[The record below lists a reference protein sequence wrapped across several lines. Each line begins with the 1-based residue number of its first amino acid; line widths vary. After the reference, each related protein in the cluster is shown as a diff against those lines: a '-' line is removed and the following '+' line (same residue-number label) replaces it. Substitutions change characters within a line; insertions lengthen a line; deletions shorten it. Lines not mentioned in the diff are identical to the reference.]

1 VCYFYI
7 CYFVNSNLNS
17 KYRLMSGTSQNVSS
31 LTLDPKFTLDPTIPQ
46 SVQQSANQIMAA
58 ANQHVALIN
67 ATTTGGRPRR
77 RRTSRRS
84 YRGGV
89 GGVGAETIPGD
100 PTTIVVAPLPL
111 GADTAN
117 AQANNVAAA
126 ALFANAVSASKYD
139 SAVTQVGGK
148 RRRRRTRR
156 LSKKRT
162 LRRTRSAKYRKMMKG
177 KKSRR

>member
-1 VCYFYI
+1 M
-7 CYFVNSNLNS
+7 SAPAQNL
-17 KYRLMSGTSQNVSS
+17 S
-31 LTLDPKFTLDPTIPQ
+31 LGAAVAFPIDPTIPQ

-67 ATTTGGRPRR
+67 ATTKGGRPRR

-111 GADTAN
+111 GANTAN
-117 AQANNVAAA
+117 SQANNVAAA
-126 ALFANAVSASKYD
+126 TLFANAVTASKYD

-162 LRRTRSAKYRKMMKG
+162 LRSTRSKKYRKMRKG
-177 KKSRR
+177 KKSRRSRR

>member
-1 VCYFYI
+1 
-7 CYFVNSNLNS
+7 
-17 KYRLMSGTSQNVSS
+17 MSGTSQNVSS
-31 LTLDPKFTLDPTIPQ
+31 LTLDPNFTIDPKIPQ
-46 SVQQSANQIMAA
+46 STQASVAQINDATNA
-58 ANQHVALIN
+58 QVALIN

-89 GGVGAETIPGD
+89 GGVGAATIPGD

-126 ALFANAVSASKYD
+126 TLFADAVSASKYD
-139 SAVTQVGGK
+139 SAVTPPKVGGK
-148 RRRRRTRR
+148 RRRRTRR
-156 LSKKRT
+156 LSMKRT
-162 LRRTRSAKYRKMMKG
+162 RRRSRSTRSKKYRKMMKG
-177 KKSRR
+177 KKSRRTRRR